1 MRRCL
6 IVVGKAPV
14 AGLVKTRLAA
24 DIGPAATLALYRCF
38 LEDVAAIADALPE
51 CRLAFSFWPVAAAAA
66 FHALRPDALL
76 FPQHGADFGG
86 RLLSAFEQASV
97 AGYDASVLIG
107 SDNPGLPA
115 AYVAQAF
122 AALEE
127 APTVLGPAEDG
138 GYYLIGMR
146 APQPALFHSGIAWST
161 PMVTE
166 QTRVAAARAGLEMAD
181 VPRWYDIDTL
191 DDLRRLHADLRTAGS
206 GAVAPVTRA
215 RLDALA
221 ADGLADLLAPTTIAA
236 RAAR

>member
-6 IVVGKAPV
+6 IVVGKAPI

-76 FPQHGADFGG
+76 FPQHGADFGS
-86 RLLSAFEQASV
+86 RLLSAFEQATA

-115 AYVAQAF
+115 EYVEQAF
-122 AALEE
+122 AALER
-127 APTVLGPAEDG
+127 APAVLGPAEDG

-146 APQPALFHSGIAWST
+146 APQPALFHGGIAWST
-161 PMVTE
+161 PAVAE
-166 QTRVAAARAGLEMAD
+166 QTRAAAARSGLTMASA
-181 VPRWYDIDTL
+181 PRWYDIDTL
-191 DDLRRLHADLRTAGS
+191 DDLRRLHADLRAGAS
-206 GAVAPVTRA
+206 GAYAPTTRA

-221 ADGLADLLAPTTIAA
+221 ADGLADLLAPATIAA
-236 RAAR
+236 HTPR